1 MYVNFLDINFIW
13 FSSFDDEKQGT
24 NTKTNESTCD
34 GENAQSHDQE
44 ECNLNSAIIMN
55 SDVHTLIDDK
65 IIIIIMIIIIA
76 IVIIIK
82 YIQ

>member
-44 ECNLNSAIIMN
+44 ECKLNSTIIMN

-65 IIIIIMIIIIA
+65 IIIIIMIIIIT